1 MGVEDF
7 YEILTLTLSIERVER
22 GLFRSSQIHLI
33 RFFFSCRVN
42 GILLENV
49 KRVTLVEDLEIL
61 CIG

>member
-33 RFFFSCRVN
+33 KFFFSCRVN
-42 GILLENV
+42 GIFLS
-49 KRVTLVEDLEIL
+49 
-61 CIG
+61 